1 MKKAQ
6 LRIIGGQWR
15 GRKLHFPTVPGLR
28 PSPNRIRET
37 LFNWLAPYLS
47 DAHCLDL
54 FAGSGALGFEALSRQ
69 AKSVT
74 FIEQSATLSRY
85 LEQQIAQFAVADRA
99 VVYQARFPFT
109 PLAVLK
115 GKSALFNLV
124 FLDPPFHQGLI
135 EKACYWLVKEQLI
148 AAESII
154 YIETEST
161 LKSLSLPAN
170 WQVEPCKIA
179 GKVQYGLIKLNLKKH
194 VLTL

>member
-1 MKKAQ
+1 
-6 LRIIGGQWR
+6 
-15 GRKLHFPTVPGLR
+15 
-28 PSPNRIRET
+28 
-37 LFNWLAPYLS
+37 
-47 DAHCLDL
+47 LDL

-115 GKSALFNLV
+115 GKAPLFNLV

-135 EKACYWLVKEQLI
+135 EKACHWLVKEQLI

-161 LKSLSLPAN
+161 LKSLSLPTN

-179 GKVQYGLIKLNLKKH
+179 GKVQYGLIKLNL
-194 VLTL
+194 